1 MATSN
6 STTSSRTGRSPFRET
21 HGDSPNRHATT
32 AGGGSNKTTPSWF
45 VASDSEQEHFHRP
58 SHKNEEYQQYQQLQ
72 RQRQRQQQ

>member
-58 SHKNEEYQQYQQLQ
+58 SHKNETGFVDEDHVVD
-72 RQRQRQQQ
+72 